1 MRKIININKVIKPF
15 DRKINISGDK
25 SISIRFVI
33 LASMAKGKSIAKNL
47 LRSEDVLN
55 TIKCIKNLG
64 IKFDYMFTS
73 ALIRAQLTGSI
84 ILENLDQTEINIIK
98 NKALNERF
106 YGDLQG
112 LNKDECRKKWGDEK
126 VQIWRRSYDK
136 GPPGGETLKETG
148 ERVLPY
154 YLEEILPL
162 IFKNNNIII
171 AAHGN
176 SLRSL
181 IKYLDD
187 ISDEDIV
194 KLEIPTGAPIH
205 YVFDQSGKVISKQNL
220 IE

>member
-1 MRKIININKVIKPF
+1 MKKRNL
-15 DRKINISGDK
+15 
-25 SISIRFVI
+25 I
-33 LASMAKGKSIAKNL
+33 LVRHGQSEWNEKNLFTGWENPGLTEKGSNEAKNAGFL
-47 LRSEDVLN
+47 INQLD
-55 TIKCIKNLG
+55 
-64 IKFDYMFTS
+64 IKFDYLFTS

-84 ILENLDQTEINIIK
+84 ILENLYQNNLTLIK

-112 LNKDECRKKWGDEK
+112 LNKDECRKKWGEEK

-148 ERVLPY
+148 ERVMPY
-154 YLEEILPL
+154 YLDEIFPL
-162 IFKNNNIII
+162 ILDGMNIII
-171 AAHGN
+171 SAHGN

-181 IKYLDD
+181 IKYLDN

-205 YVFDQSGKVISKQNL
+205 YQFDESGKIISKKNL

>member
-1 MRKIININKVIKPF
+1 MKQRNL
-15 DRKINISGDK
+15 
-25 SISIRFVI
+25 I
-33 LASMAKGKSIAKNL
+33 LVRHGQSEWNEKNLFTGWENPGLTDKGKSEAENAGKL
-47 LRSEDVLN
+47 
-55 TIKCIKNLG
+55 IKNLD
-64 IKFDYMFTS
+64 ITFDYLFTS

-84 ILENLDQTEINIIK
+84 ILSQINQEEIPIFK
-98 NKALNERF
+98 DKALNERF

-112 LNKDECRKKWGDEK
+112 LNKDECREKWGEEQ

-136 GPPGGETLKETG
+136 GPPGGETLKDTG

-154 YLEEILPL
+154 YKKEISPLLLEGA
-162 IFKNNNIII
+162 NIVV

-181 IKYLDD
+181 IKFLDKV
-187 ISDEDIV
+187 SDENIV

-205 YVFDQSGKVISKQNL
+205 YVFNEDGSILNRNNL

>member
-1 MRKIININKVIKPF
+1 MKQRNL
-15 DRKINISGDK
+15 
-25 SISIRFVI
+25 I
-33 LASMAKGKSIAKNL
+33 LVRHGQSEWNEKNLFTGWENHGLTNKGKSEAENAGKLIRNL
-47 LRSEDVLN
+47 DI
-55 TIKCIKNLG
+55 T
-64 IKFDYMFTS
+64 FDYMFTS

-84 ILENLDQTEINIIK
+84 ILSQINQEEIPIFK
-98 NKALNERF
+98 EKALNERF

-112 LNKDECRKKWGDEK
+112 LNKDECRKKWGDEQ

-136 GPPGGETLKETG
+136 GPPSGETLKETG

-154 YLEEILPL
+154 YKKEISPLLLEGA
-162 IFKNNNIII
+162 NIIV

-181 IKYLDD
+181 IKFLDKV
-187 ISDEDIV
+187 SDEDIV

-205 YVFDQSGKVISKQNL
+205 YVFNEDGNILSRNNL

>member
-1 MRKIININKVIKPF
+1 MIERNL
-15 DRKINISGDK
+15 
-25 SISIRFVI
+25 I
-33 LASMAKGKSIAKNL
+33 LVRHGQSEWNEKNL
-47 LRSEDVLN
+47 FTGWENPGLTDKGMHEAKIAGSL
-55 TIKCIKNLG
+55 IKNLG

-73 ALIRAQLTGSI
+73 DLIRAQLTGSI
-84 ILENLDQTEINIIK
+84 ILENLDQAEINIIK

-194 KLEIPTGAPIH
+194 KLEIPTGAPMH
-205 YVFDQSGKVISKQNL
+205 YVFNQSGKVISKQNL

>member
-1 MRKIININKVIKPF
+1 MKQRNL
-15 DRKINISGDK
+15 
-25 SISIRFVI
+25 I
-33 LASMAKGKSIAKNL
+33 LVRHGQSEWNEKNLFTGWEDPGLTNKGKLEAENAGNL
-47 LRSEDVLN
+47 
-55 TIKCIKNLG
+55 IKSLG
-64 IKFDYMFTS
+64 ITFDYLFTS

-84 ILENLDQTEINIIK
+84 ILSQINQEEIPIFK
-98 NKALNERF
+98 DKALNERF

-112 LNKDECRKKWGDEK
+112 LNKDECREKWGNEQ

-136 GPPGGETLKETG
+136 GPPSGETLKETG

-154 YLEEILPL
+154 YKKEISPLLLEGA
-162 IFKNNNIII
+162 NIVV

-181 IKYLDD
+181 IKFLDKV
-187 ISDEDIV
+187 SDENIV

-205 YVFDQSGKVISKQNL
+205 YVFNKDGSILNRNNL

>member
-1 MRKIININKVIKPF
+1 MKKRNL
-15 DRKINISGDK
+15 
-25 SISIRFVI
+25 I
-33 LASMAKGKSIAKNL
+33 LVRHGQSEWNEKNLFTGWENPGLTEKGSNEAKNAGFL
-47 LRSEDVLN
+47 INQLDV
-55 TIKCIKNLG
+55 
-64 IKFDYMFTS
+64 KFDYLFTS

-84 ILENLDQTEINIIK
+84 ILENLYQNNLTLIK

-112 LNKDECRKKWGDEK
+112 LNKDECRKKWGEEK
-126 VQIWRRSYDK
+126 VQMWRRSYDK

-148 ERVLPY
+148 ERVMPY
-154 YLEEILPL
+154 YLDEIFPL
-162 IFKNNNIII
+162 ILDGMNIII
-171 AAHGN
+171 SAHGN

-181 IKYLDD
+181 IKYLDN

-205 YVFDQSGKVISKQNL
+205 YQFDESGKIISKKNL

>member
-1 MRKIININKVIKPF
+1 MKTRNLIIVRHGQSEWNEKNLFTGWENPGLTKKGADEAMHAGELIKELNINF
-15 DRKINISGDK
+15 DR
-25 SISIRFVI
+25 
-33 LASMAKGKSIAKNL
+33 
-47 LRSEDVLN
+47 
-55 TIKCIKNLG
+55 
-64 IKFDYMFTS
+64 MFTS

-84 ILENLDQTEINIIK
+84 ILEKIGQSDISIIK
-98 NKALNERF
+98 DEALNERF

-112 LNKDECRKKWGDEK
+112 LNKDECRQKWGDDM
-126 VQIWRRSYDK
+126 VQMWRRSYDK
-136 GPPGGETLKETG
+136 GPPAGESLKETG

-154 YLEEILPL
+154 YLKNIFPL
-162 IFKNNNIII
+162 ILKDMNILI

-181 IKYLDD
+181 IKYLEG

-205 YVFDQSGKVISKQNL
+205 YSFDEDGNVISKINL

>member
-1 MRKIININKVIKPF
+1 MKKRNLILVRHGQSEWNEKNLFTGWENPGLTDKGSDEANNAGILINK
-15 DRKINISGDK
+15 
-25 SISIRFVI
+25 
-33 LASMAKGKSIAKNL
+33 
-47 LRSEDVLN
+47 
-55 TIKCIKNLG
+55 LG
-64 IKFDYMFTS
+64 IKFDRLFTS
-73 ALIRAQLTGSI
+73 ALIRAQLTGAI
-84 ILENLDQTEINIIK
+84 ILENINQKNLNVVK

-112 LNKDECRKKWGDEK
+112 LNKDECREKWGEEK

-154 YLEEILPL
+154 YLNEIFPL
-162 IFKNNNIII
+162 ILDGLNIII
-171 AAHGN
+171 SAHGN

-181 IKYLDD
+181 IKYLDT

-205 YVFDQSGKVISKQNL
+205 YQFDESGKVLSKKNL

>member
-1 MRKIININKVIKPF
+1 MIERNL
-15 DRKINISGDK
+15 
-25 SISIRFVI
+25 I
-33 LASMAKGKSIAKNL
+33 LVRHGQSEWNEKNL
-47 LRSEDVLN
+47 FTGWENPGLTDKGMHEAKIAGSL
-55 TIKCIKNLG
+55 IKNLG

-84 ILENLDQTEINIIK
+84 ILENLDQAEINIIK

-162 IFKNNNIII
+162 IFKNKNIII

-181 IKYLDD
+181 IKHLDN

-194 KLEIPTGAPIH
+194 KLEIPTGAPMH
-205 YVFDQSGKVISKQNL
+205 YVFNQSGKVISKQNL

>member
-1 MRKIININKVIKPF
+1 MIERNL
-15 DRKINISGDK
+15 
-25 SISIRFVI
+25 I
-33 LASMAKGKSIAKNL
+33 LVRHGQSEWNEKNL
-47 LRSEDVLN
+47 FTGWENPGLTDKGMHEAKIAGSL
-55 TIKCIKNLG
+55 IKNLG

-73 ALIRAQLTGSI
+73 DLIRAQLTGSI

-112 LNKDECRKKWGDEK
+112 LNKDECRKKWGNEK

-181 IKYLDD
+181 IKYLDH

-205 YVFDQSGKVISKQNL
+205 YVFNQSGKVISKQNL

>member
-1 MRKIININKVIKPF
+1 MKERNL
-15 DRKINISGDK
+15 
-25 SISIRFVI
+25 I
-33 LASMAKGKSIAKNL
+33 LVRHGQSEWNEKNLFTGWENPGLTKKGLDEAKNAGTL
-47 LRSEDVLN
+47 IDELDIEFH
-55 TIKCIKNLG
+55 C
-64 IKFDYMFTS
+64 MFTS

-84 ILENLDQTEINIIK
+84 ILETINQSKIEVIK
-98 NKALNERF
+98 DKALNERF

-112 LNKDECRKKWGDEK
+112 LNKDECREKWGEEQ
-126 VQIWRRSYDK
+126 VQIWRRSYDG
-136 GPPGGETLKETG
+136 GPPGGESLKETG

-154 YLEEILPL
+154 YLDQIHPL
-162 IFKNNNIII
+162 INLDKNIII

-181 IKYLDD
+181 IKHLDT

-205 YVFDQSGKVISKQNL
+205 YLFDKDGCVISKKNL

>member
-1 MRKIININKVIKPF
+1 MIERNL
-15 DRKINISGDK
+15 
-25 SISIRFVI
+25 I
-33 LASMAKGKSIAKNL
+33 LVRHGQSEWNEKNL
-47 LRSEDVLN
+47 FTGWENPGLTDKGMHEAKIAGSL
-55 TIKCIKNLG
+55 IKNLG

-84 ILENLDQTEINIIK
+84 ILENLDQAEINIIK
-98 NKALNERF
+98 NKALNERY

-194 KLEIPTGAPIH
+194 KLEIPTGAPMH
-205 YVFDQSGKVISKQNL
+205 YVFNQSGKVISKQNL

>member
-1 MRKIININKVIKPF
+1 MIERNL
-15 DRKINISGDK
+15 
-25 SISIRFVI
+25 I
-33 LASMAKGKSIAKNL
+33 LVRHGQSEWNEKNL
-47 LRSEDVLN
+47 FTGWENPGLTDKGMHEAKIAGSL
-55 TIKCIKNLG
+55 IKNLG

-73 ALIRAQLTGSI
+73 DLIRAQLTGSI
-84 ILENLDQTEINIIK
+84 ILENLHQAEINIIK

-181 IKYLDD
+181 IKYLDH

-205 YVFDQSGKVISKQNL
+205 YVFNQSGEVISKQNL

>member
-1 MRKIININKVIKPF
+1 MKERNL
-15 DRKINISGDK
+15 
-25 SISIRFVI
+25 I
-33 LASMAKGKSIAKNL
+33 LVRHGQSEWNEKNLFTGWEDPGLTEKGTNEAKNAGIL
-47 LRSEDVLN
+47 IND
-55 TIKCIKNLG
+55 LG
-64 IKFDYMFTS
+64 VEFHCMFTS

-84 ILENLDQTEINIIK
+84 ILEAINQKNIK
-98 NKALNERF
+98 VLKDKALNERF

-112 LNKDECRKKWGDEK
+112 LNKDECRQKWGEEK
-126 VQIWRRSYDK
+126 VQMWRRSYEG
-136 GPPGGETLKETG
+136 GPPGGESLKETG

-154 YLEEILPL
+154 YLNQIHPL
-162 IFKNNNIII
+162 ILQNKNILI

-181 IKYLDD
+181 IKHLDK

-205 YVFDQSGKVISKQNL
+205 YLFDKSGNVISRKNL